1 MRAFGS
7 VFLSGLALA
16 AVAACGASPSD
27 PGLRPY
33 ATGSVRPVP
42 AELSW
47 EQYSFAGRYGTLL
60 FAQSWGPPSETP
72 IRGVVAIHH
81 GLADHS
87 DRYGDFAIRLAR
99 AGYAVWA
106 LDMRGHGRSSGERVN
121 LSSPDDLL
129 ADLDAFLALVRAR
142 HPTSKLFLY
151 GHSVGG
157 LVSALY
163 TIERDPLL
171 AGLIL
176 AAPAIAFDAPP
187 LQAAAIQLTNA
198 LSPNAAVLE
207 TPHQDFS
214 SSPDVVAAMDRDPMI
229 AQRNGPVRTARTI
242 LAAVARVWA
251 KPRRIHVPLL
261 AFHGDVD
268 KLTAPS
274 GSRDLVAHAASAD
287 KTFRLY
293 PGLAHD
299 VLHEPSS
306 PQVAA
311 ELHAWLDAKT
321 GGPALSFTASP
332 TAPEPHLL
340 GDRHGRAITLET
352 GLRTEAPFSVLRD
365 GRRLIRDDAPG
376 YFAELRARATF
387 GSDCGFNYLAGLDLR
402 AGYLAGAAYD
412 LTAHA
417 LGVAYR
423 SDASLVSLSTGFTA
437 SLLVGDSV
445 LSLPLEL
452 AAEAP
457 VGPVRL
463 LGRVSL
469 SSRFDGEDYP
479 QEALIGVDEVSALLG
494 VRLFRDHRYWGS
506 NIAGAGPFFAATYRN
521 LGGAQLWGVAFGAH
535 LFGGN

>member
-7 VFLSGLALA
+7 VFVAGLALVA
-16 AVAACGASPSD
+16 AVACGASTSD

-33 ATGSVRPVP
+33 AAGTARPAPPDV
-42 AELSW
+42 SW
-47 EQYSFAGRYGTLL
+47 EQQSFAGRYGTPL
-60 FAQSWGPPSETP
+60 FAQSWSPPLETSV
-72 IRGVVAIHH
+72 RAVVAIHH

-87 DRYGDFAIRLAR
+87 DRYADFAIRLAR

-106 LDMRGHGRSSGERVN
+106 LDMRGHGRSAGERVS

-142 HPTSKLFLY
+142 HPEAKLFLY

-163 TIERDPLL
+163 TVERDPLL

-187 LQAAAIQLTNA
+187 LQAAGIQLTNA
-198 LSPNAAVLE
+198 IFPDAAVLE

-214 SSPDVVAAMDRDPMI
+214 SRPDVVAAMDRDPLI

-242 LAAVARVWA
+242 LAAIERVWA
-251 KPRRIHVPLL
+251 KPRRLHAPLF

-274 GSRDLVAHAASAD
+274 GSRDLVARAASTD

-311 ELHAWLDAKT
+311 DLHAWLDAKT
-321 GGPALSFTASP
+321 GGPAVTFAASP
-332 TAPEPHLL
+332 TTPAPVLL
-340 GDRHGRAITLET
+340 GDRGGRAITIEA
-352 GLRTEAPFSVLRD
+352 GVHTEAPFSTLRD
-365 GRRLIRDDAPG
+365 GRSVLLNDTPS
-376 YFAELRARATF
+376 YFAELRARAAF
-387 GSDCGFNYLAGLDLR
+387 GSDCGLNYLTGLDLR
-402 AGYLAGAAYD
+402 AGYLEGFAYD

-423 SDASLVSLSTGFTA
+423 SDASILSLSTGVTA

-445 LSLPLEL
+445 LSVPLEL

-457 VGPVRL
+457 LGPVRL
-463 LGRVSL
+463 FSRVAF
-469 SSRFDGEDYP
+469 SSRFNGEDYLRQVFP
-479 QEALIGVDEVSALLG
+479 GVDEVAALLG
-494 VRLFRDHRYWGS
+494 VRVFRDHRYWGS
-506 NIAGAGPFFAATYRN
+506 SIAGAGPFFAATYRN
-521 LGGAQLWGVAFGAH
+521 LGGTNLWGVAFGAQ
-535 LFGGN
+535 LWGGN